1 MADKK
6 IIAVTG
12 ATGAQAGGLA
22 RAILD
27 DPSGEFALRAVT
39 RDPGK
44 DAARALADRGA
55 EVVQADLDD
64 EASLRSAFDGAY
76 GAYCLTN
83 FWEHFSGER
92 ETAQGGNLARAA
104 AAAGVQHAIWSTFED
119 TRKSI
124 PLDDDRMPTLQEKYK
139 VVHFDAKA
147 DADHFFTDAGVPTT
161 FLLTSF
167 YWENFIFFGLG
178 PQRGK
183 DGVLAV
189 NYPMGDKKLP
199 SIAVEDIGKCA
210 YGIFKRGGELIGQTV
225 GVAGEHPTG
234 AGARR
239 GGALQRCAARRL
251 PELRLPRRR
260 RHREHVPVQGRLQR
274 PLLRQSQRRVLALAE
289 SRAADARPVDGGEQ
303 GPHPARRSGLVR
315 GTRCLLLAH
324 SGRCHSG

>member
-12 ATGAQAGGLA
+12 ATGAQGGGLA
-22 RAILD
+22 HAILD
-27 DPSGEFALRAVT
+27 EPSGEFAVRAIT

-147 DADHFFTDAGVPTT
+147 DANHFFTDAGVPTT

-178 PQRGK
+178 PKRGK

-189 NYPMGDKKLP
+189 TYPMGDKKLP
-199 SIAVEDIGKCA
+199 SIAVGHRQVRLRDLQAWRRAGRSDRRN
-210 YGIFKRGGELIGQTV
+210 RGRAPDRRGDRRRPH
-225 GVAGEHPTG
+225 AGT
-234 AGARR
+234 RR
-239 GGALQRCAARRL
+239 GGALQRCATRRL

-260 RHREHVPVQGRLQR
+260 RHREHVPVLGRLQR
-274 PLLRQSQRRVLALAE
+274 PLLRQPQRRVLALAE

-303 GPHPARRSGLVR
+303 GPHPARGSGLVR
-315 GTRCLLLAH
+315 H
-324 SGRCHSG
+324 V

>member
-27 DPSGEFALRAVT
+27 DPSGEFELRAVT

-76 GAYCLTN
+76 GGYCPTN
-83 FWEHFSGER
+83 FWEHFNGEK

-119 TRKSI
+119 VRKSI

-178 PQRGK
+178 PKRGK

-189 NYPMGDKKLP
+189 TYPMGGKSSRASP
-199 SIAVEDIGKCA
+199 SRTSASA
-210 YGIFKRGGELIGQTV
+210 
-225 GVAGEHPTG
+225 PTG
-234 AGARR
+234 SSSVAASWSAR
-239 GGALQRCAARRL
+239 
-251 PELRLPRRR
+251 P
-260 RHREHVPVQGRLQR
+260 
-274 PLLRQSQRRVLALAE
+274 SE
-289 SRAADARPVDGGEQ
+289 SRASTR
-303 GPHPARRSGLVR
+303 PARRSPPPSR
-315 GTRCLLLAH
+315 GRSARRCATTTCH
-324 SGRCHSG
+324 PTSSGASASPAPTTSGTCSSSGPTSTTSIAATAASSSRAR

>member
-1 MADKK
+1 MADRK

-39 RDPGK
+39 RNPGK

-83 FWEHFSGER
+83 FCTSTAR
-92 ETAQGGNLARAA
+92 KETAQGGNLARAA

-124 PLDDDRMPTLQEKYK
+124 PLEDNRMPTLQERYK

-147 DADHFFTDAGVPTT
+147 DANHFFTDAGVPTT

-178 PQRGK
+178 PKRGEN
-183 DGVLAV
+183 GVLAV
-189 NYPMGDKKLP
+189 TYPMGDKKLP
-199 SIAVEDIGKCA
+199 SIAVEDIGKCS
-210 YGIFKRGGELIGQTV
+210 YGIFKRGGELVGQTV

-234 AGARR
+234 AEIAAAFTRALGEEVRYNDVPPDVFRSFGFHGADDIGNMFQFKADFNDLYSGNRSVEFSR
-239 GGALQRCAARRL
+239 SLNPELQTLDQWMAANKDRIPLGGA
-251 PELRLPRRR
+251 
-260 RHREHVPVQGRLQR
+260 G
-274 PLLRQSQRRVLALAE
+274 
-289 SRAADARPVDGGEQ
+289 
-303 GPHPARRSGLVR
+303 
-315 GTRCLLLAH
+315 
-324 SGRCHSG
+324 